1 MSADAPL
8 TLATLRRV
16 VDELC
21 RLRPQP
27 PRLAAVAT
35 VLRRHRLGGMSTT
48 RVAALLS
55 TVATLVGD
63 PAAERPGSAAQLT
76 PRQLEELLAEVT

>member
-1 MSADAPL
+1 MTTAAPL

-16 VDELC
+16 VDDLC

-27 PRLAAVAT
+27 PRLAAVTT
-35 VLRRHRLGGMSTT
+35 VLRRYALGGMSTAQ
-48 RVAALLS
+48 VAVLLS
-55 TVATLVGD
+55 TVAALAGD